1 MSDQRLLAEDAAN
14 RETALNLASFIV
26 EAPAGAGKTELLT
39 QRYLRLLDTVES
51 PEEIIAITFTNKAAS
66 EMKKRIMDS
75 LMMAASG
82 EIQQEPHKIKTFELG
97 KKALDRSERFGWQ
110 ILDTPSRLRIYT
122 IDSLSGNLARQMP
135 LLTRFGSQPAVRDDA
150 STYYQEAASRT
161 LASLD
166 DPVVGVV
173 IQDALRY
180 FDNNHYKL
188 NALLAEM
195 LAKRDQ
201 WQDHVVNQYD
211 ASLAEAALSNLIKQD
226 IQAASLVLNSHI
238 QERLMPIARY
248 AASNLAC
255 EEPIALLRDWD
266 SKIPNDPQALLMW
279 RSVADLLLTAG
290 NTFRKTVNV
299 NHGFPAT
306 PEGRIYKEQLAASI
320 EMLNQIPG
328 AEAAVAK
335 LRVLPNPQYHEE
347 SWRIISIFAALL
359 QLASIQLWEVFQ
371 QHKEV
376 DFVQVSQNAL
386 FALGEAE
393 EVPTDLILKLDYR
406 IKHLLV
412 DEFQDTSPSQIK
424 LIERL
429 TDGWVEGDGRT
440 LFLVGDPMQS
450 IYRFRKANVGLF
462 LRVLQKGIGGLSLK
476 PLKLWR
482 NNRSHAPI
490 IDWINNTFAKVFPQ
504 EDSVSRG
511 AIKYRSFVAKDRDLS
526 DSGVIIHAMI
536 DQAVK
541 HDIDEQMEEGEFEDA
556 DVHENQSNKIIQII
570 KDTWSEDPQRKIA
583 VLVRARSHLHALVA
597 EIRRNHPEISFQ
609 AVEIEALAKRQVIQD
624 LLSLTKALHQRAD
637 RVNWLAV
644 LRAPWC
650 GLTLEDLHHLVG
662 KDQYRTVLDLMRDDA
677 RLDRLSQDGYQRL
690 LHARGIMEEALQH
703 RGRMRIGR
711 WVHGVWLMLGG
722 PSCLWE
728 AGDVRDVQAFFDLIE
743 KIEITGQFSTE
754 QLAFEVE
761 KLYAAPDAKAPD
773 KLQFMTI
780 HKSKGLEF
788 DTVILPSLDKTS
800 GRTDLPLLM
809 WEEVPTES
817 PGMDVA
823 DVDLIV
829 APLMPK
835 GKAKADQTSIY
846 DYLKTLEI
854 ERAAYEDARVLYV
867 AATRTKRCLH
877 LLATISPNKQGNLT
891 PKKNTFLEMLW
902 PVVAQEFDLEKLAE
916 KKVDSTSMLE
926 GSSTIKLADFIPQLI
941 RLNTPMLPEMLR
953 IDQKIDDLGLVEV
966 IEDDRGL
973 HLDADVGI
981 LAHRYLELISNQGL
995 EAWSVAHIDKLRV
1008 AMQRWFL
1015 AKGYATHLAH
1025 DGARTVLDL
1034 LIKTLKSPDGQWVLQ
1049 PHEAA
1054 HNELAI
1060 ECGGFSGDVFQ
1071 VQKRIIDR
1079 TFIEQG
1085 VRWIIDYKSTAL
1097 LIDIDE
1103 AGLRQAAEQY
1113 RQQLEQYRILFSD
1126 EILPIKLAIYFLSVG
1141 KLIEI

>member
-166 DPVVGVV
+166 DPVVGLV

-412 DEFQDTSPSQIK
+412 DVGQHHLHPFLDEPLGNSQANAG
-424 LIERL
+424 RRA
-429 TDGWVEGDGRT
+429 GDNGCP
-440 LFLVGDPMQS
+440 GS
-450 IYRFRKANVGLF
+450 
-462 LRVLQKGIGGLSLK
+462 
-476 PLKLWR
+476 
-482 NNRSHAPI
+482 
-490 IDWINNTFAKVFPQ
+490 KVF
-504 EDSVSRG
+504 
-511 AIKYRSFVAKDRDLS
+511 
-526 DSGVIIHAMI
+526 H
-536 DQAVK
+536 
-541 HDIDEQMEEGEFEDA
+541 
-556 DVHENQSNKIIQII
+556 
-570 KDTWSEDPQRKIA
+570 
-583 VLVRARSHLHALVA
+583 
-597 EIRRNHPEISFQ
+597 
-609 AVEIEALAKRQVIQD
+609 
-624 LLSLTKALHQRAD
+624 
-637 RVNWLAV
+637 
-644 LRAPWC
+644 
-650 GLTLEDLHHLVG
+650 
-662 KDQYRTVLDLMRDDA
+662 
-677 RLDRLSQDGYQRL
+677 
-690 LHARGIMEEALQH
+690 GIPIT
-703 RGRMRIGR
+703 RGR
-711 WVHGVWLMLGG
+711 
-722 PSCLWE
+722 C
-728 AGDVRDVQAFFDLIE
+728 
-743 KIEITGQFSTE
+743 
-754 QLAFEVE
+754 
-761 KLYAAPDAKAPD
+761 
-773 KLQFMTI
+773 
-780 HKSKGLEF
+780 
-788 DTVILPSLDKTS
+788 
-800 GRTDLPLLM
+800 
-809 WEEVPTES
+809 
-817 PGMDVA
+817 
-823 DVDLIV
+823 
-829 APLMPK
+829 
-835 GKAKADQTSIY
+835 
-846 DYLKTLEI
+846 
-854 ERAAYEDARVLYV
+854 
-867 AATRTKRCLH
+867 
-877 LLATISPNKQGNLT
+877 
-891 PKKNTFLEMLW
+891 
-902 PVVAQEFDLEKLAE
+902 
-916 KKVDSTSMLE
+916 
-926 GSSTIKLADFIPQLI
+926 
-941 RLNTPMLPEMLR
+941 
-953 IDQKIDDLGLVEV
+953 
-966 IEDDRGL
+966 
-973 HLDADVGI
+973 
-981 LAHRYLELISNQGL
+981 
-995 EAWSVAHIDKLRV
+995 
-1008 AMQRWFL
+1008 
-1015 AKGYATHLAH
+1015 
-1025 DGARTVLDL
+1025 
-1034 LIKTLKSPDGQWVLQ
+1034 
-1049 PHEAA
+1049 
-1054 HNELAI
+1054 
-1060 ECGGFSGDVFQ
+1060 
-1071 VQKRIIDR
+1071 
-1079 TFIEQG
+1079 
-1085 VRWIIDYKSTAL
+1085 
-1097 LIDIDE
+1097 
-1103 AGLRQAAEQY
+1103 
-1113 RQQLEQYRILFSD
+1113 
-1126 EILPIKLAIYFLSVG
+1126 
-1141 KLIEI
+1141 